1 MLTSTPSTTAPK
13 AKQSGV
19 ALLEALVAILI
30 FSIGLLG
37 LVSLQAR
44 AIATTSDAKYRSDAA
59 FLANKIIGV
68 MWGDKVNLAAYSSGS
83 VAGNICDPGVASAN
97 ANAIAWLNEV
107 SAALPGAATNRQRIV
122 VDAASGQVSIAICW
136 LTSPN
141 ATTYHKHEV
150 SARIQDN
157 T

>member
-1 MLTSTPSTTAPK
+1 MLTAPPPPSPG

-68 MWGDKVNLAAYSSGS
+68 MWGDKANLPTYSSGGG
-83 VAGNICDPGVASAN
+83 AGNICDAGAISAN
-97 ANAIAWLNEV
+97 PNVIAWLNEV

-141 ATTYHKHEV
+141 ATSYHKHEV

-157 T
+157 S

>member
-1 MLTSTPSTTAPK
+1 MLTVPTSRT
-13 AKQSGV
+13 KQEGV

-68 MWGDKVNLAAYSSGS
+68 MWGDKANLAAYSSGG
-83 VAGNICDPGVASAN
+83 VAGNVCDAGVAGAN
-97 ANAIAWLNEV
+97 ANVVAWLDEV
-107 SAALPGAATNRQRIV
+107 GAALPGAVANRQRIV

-141 ATTYHKHEV
+141 ATSYHKHEV

>member
-1 MLTSTPSTTAPK
+1 MLTAPPSPR

-68 MWGDKVNLAAYSSGS
+68 MWGDKANLATYSSGG
-83 VAGNICDPGVASAN
+83 AGNICDAGAISAN
-97 ANAIAWLNEV
+97 PNVIAWLNEV
-107 SAALPGAATNRQRIV
+107 SAALPGAATNRQRII

-141 ATTYHKHEV
+141 ATSYHKHEV

-157 T
+157 S